1 MRLRPICAGALILLV
16 PAAALAAPTAAAP
29 APPPVLAPVTPVV
42 AAPEPPHR
50 LRFDDDFRPAGI
62 VDVAVTSVL
71 LGTWL
76 GLQLGVGLAEE
87 PSWTDVPG
95 IDRDARRAFVA
106 SSPGGRTSAALWSEV
121 LWLGPMIW
129 AGADSLVVPLATDRL
144 NGDVAW
150 QLTVMSGEA
159 FALTGIYSR
168 GGQIGFAR
176 ERPDSRPCRRDEDY
190 SGPCG
195 GGRTAS
201 FPSGHAAGAMVGAGL
216 VCAHHLELP
225 LYGHP
230 AGDVGACV
238 VATSFATTG
247 SLLRLVADRHYLT
260 DVLAGGGFGFAAG
273 LGLPMLL
280 HYHAPWVDDPAS
292 PVRARI
298 VPAAPGAEGG
308 ASIAGVF

>member
-1 MRLRPICAGALILLV
+1 MRARLACAAFLAVSAPTLAHAE
-16 PAAALAAPTAAAP
+16 PAASDQ
-29 APPPVLAPVTPVV
+29 LAPRPQ
-42 AAPEPPHR
+42 HR
-50 LRFDDDFRPAGI
+50 LRFDEDYRRAGI

-87 PSWTDVPG
+87 PRWTDVPG
-95 IDRDARRAFVA
+95 IDRAARRAFVA

-129 AGADSLVVPLATDRL
+129 AGADSTVVPLATDRL

-159 FALTGIYSR
+159 FTLTGIYAR

-176 ERPDSRPCRRDEDY
+176 ERPDAAPCRRDEGY
-190 SGPCG
+190 SGPCA

-201 FPSGHAAGAMVGAGL
+201 FPSGHSAGAMVGAGL

-230 AGDVGACV
+230 AADVGACV
-238 VATSFATTG
+238 VATGFATTG
-247 SLLRLVADRHYLT
+247 SVLRLVADRHYLT
-260 DVLAGGGFGFAAG
+260 DVLAGGAFGFAAG

-280 HYHAPWVDDPAS
+280 HYHAPWLDDGAGA
-292 PVRARI
+292 VRARLL
-298 VPAAPGAEGG
+298 PSAPRAEAG

>member
-1 MRLRPICAGALILLV
+1 MHLRLTCAGALLLLV
-16 PAAALAAPTAAAP
+16 PSAALADD
-29 APPPVLAPVTPVV
+29 PPEPLAPVAARV

-50 LRFDDDFRPAGI
+50 LRFDEDFRPAGI
-62 VDVAVTSVL
+62 VDVAITSVL
-71 LGTWL
+71 VGTWL
-76 GLQLGVGLAEE
+76 GLQLGVDLAEE

-95 IDRDARRAFVA
+95 IDRGARDALVA
-106 SSPGGRTSAALWSEV
+106 NSPAGRTSAALWSEV

-129 AGADSLVVPLATDRL
+129 AGVDSTVVPLATDRL
-144 NGDVAW
+144 NGEVAW

-159 FALTGIYSR
+159 FAVTGIFAR

-176 ERPDSRPCRRDEDY
+176 ERPDSQPCRRDEDY

-195 GGRTAS
+195 RGRTAS

-216 VCAHHLELP
+216 ICAHHLELP

-247 SLLRLVADRHYLT
+247 SVLRLVADRHYLT
-260 DVLAGGGFGFAAG
+260 DVLVGGGFGFAAG

-280 HYHAPWVDDPAS
+280 HYHAPWVGDPSA
-292 PVRARI
+292 PVQARI
-298 VPAAPGAEGG
+298 VPSAPGAEGG